1 MMAAVPANLR
11 RPPTVSARAM
21 VATSQAAATQAGL
34 RALERGG
41 TAADAAVAA
50 AAALCVTEP
59 MSTGIGGDAFA
70 IVWDGETVHGLDAA
84 GPAPRSADPDGPIE
98 QRGPRSTTVPGSVAG
113 WEELLSRFGALG
125 LDRALQDAI
134 DMAEHG
140 VAAGVRVAEMWALG
154 GGPSEAGATPQVGST
169 YRLPMLGRTLRTL
182 AEHGPGPLYHGE
194 LAAAIAASTWLEES
208 DLADYAPRWVE
219 PLSVDY
225 RDAVIYELPPPTQGV
240 AALEALGMLALEE
253 PTLEA
258 QVRAVRLALEDAFA
272 HVRDGA
278 DVSALLEPEYVASRA
293 RTAAGAVSEPRS
305 GTAYLCVVDEA
316 GMAVSFIQS
325 LYEGS
330 GVEVPGTGIHMQN
343 RAACFE
349 VNGAIEP
356 GRRPYHTIIPGL
368 LVRDGALLGPFGVM
382 GGFIQAQ
389 AHVQLVSSLIDDR
402 LDPQAALDR
411 PRFRVDGDAI
421 RLEQG
426 MWESAQDLGP
436 LGGEVVLSSQPLEF
450 GSGQAILRQ
459 GDVLVGGSDSRRDGY
474 AGVL

>member
-1 MMAAVPANLR
+1 MDPQANHLR
-11 RPPTVSARAM
+11 RPPTVSATAM

-50 AAALCVTEP
+50 AAVLCVTEP
-59 MSTGIGGDAFA
+59 MSIGIGGDAFA
-70 IVWDGETVHGLDAA
+70 IVWDGEAVHGLDAA

-113 WEELLSRFGALG
+113 WGELLSRFGALG

-134 DMAEHG
+134 DMAERG
-140 VAAGVRVAEMWALG
+140 VAAGVRVAEMWARR
-154 GGPSEAGATPQVGST
+154 GGPSEPGETPRVGST
-169 YRLPMLGRTLRTL
+169 YRLPKLGRTLRKL
-182 AEHGPGPLYHGE
+182 AEHGPSALYHGE
-194 LAAAIAASTWLEES
+194 IAAAIAASTWLEES
-208 DLADYAPRWVE
+208 DLADYAPQWVE
-219 PLSVDY
+219 PLCVQY
-225 RDAVIYELPPPTQGV
+225 RDAVVYELPPPTQGV

-278 DVSALLEPEYVASRA
+278 DVSPLLEPEYLAARA
-293 RTAAGAVSEPRS
+293 RTAAPAVTEPLS
-305 GTAYLCVVDEA
+305 GTAYLCVVDES

-330 GVEVPGTGIHMQN
+330 GVEAPGTGIHMHN
-343 RAACFE
+343 RAGCFE
-349 VNGAIEP
+349 VNGKIEP
-356 GRRPYHTIIPGL
+356 GRRPYHTLIPGL

-382 GGFIQAQ
+382 GALIQAQ

-421 RLEQG
+421 RLEEG
-426 MWESAQDLGP
+426 MWESAEALKP
-436 LGGEVVLSSQPLEF
+436 LGGEVVQSSDWLEF
-450 GSGQAILRQ
+450 GSGQAILRE
-459 GDVLVGGSDSRRDGY
+459 GEVLVGGSDSRRDGY

>member
-1 MMAAVPANLR
+1 MTGRSYLR
-11 RPPTVSARAM
+11 RPPTVSAKAM

-50 AAALCVTEP
+50 AAVLCVTEP

-70 IVWDGETVHGLDAA
+70 IVWDRDVVYGLDAA
-84 GPAPRSADPDGPIE
+84 GPAPRSADPDGPIA

-113 WEELLSRFGALG
+113 WDELVSRFGTLG

-134 DMAEHG
+134 DMAETG
-140 VAAGVRVAEMWALG
+140 VAAGVRLAEMWASQ
-154 GGPSEAGATPQVGST
+154 GGPSEAGETPRVGST
-169 YRLPMLGRTLRTL
+169 YRLPMLGRTLRKL
-182 AEHGPGPLYHGE
+182 AEQGPRALYQGE
-194 LAAAIAASTWLEES
+194 VAAAIAASTWLEES
-208 DLADYAPRWVE
+208 DLADYSPQWVE
-219 PLSVDY
+219 PLSVQY
-225 RDAVIYELPPPTQGV
+225 RDALVYELPPPTQGV

-258 QVRAVRLALEDAFA
+258 QVRSVRRALEDAFA

-278 DVSALLEPEYVASRA
+278 DVGCLLRPEHLAARA
-293 RTAAGAVSEPRS
+293 RTAAAAVTEPPS
-305 GTAYLCVVDEA
+305 GTAYLCVVDER

-330 GVEVPGTGIHMQN
+330 GVEAPGTGIHMQN
-343 RAACFE
+343 RAGCFA

-411 PRFRVDGDAI
+411 PRFRVEGEAV
-421 RLEQG
+421 RLEEG
-426 MWESAQDLGP
+426 MWESAEALQP
-436 LGGEVVLSSQPLEF
+436 LGGEIVLSSNSLEF
-450 GSGQAILRQ
+450 GSGQAIMRE